1 MFIAALFTITKTGNK
16 PNVYQLVN
24 AKQIVAHTYN
34 EIMLSQKKAA
44 D

>member
-1 MFIAALFTITKTGNK
+1 MFIVALFTITKTENK
-16 PNVYQLVN
+16 DNVYQLVN
-24 AKQIVAHTYN
+24 EKQIVAHPFN